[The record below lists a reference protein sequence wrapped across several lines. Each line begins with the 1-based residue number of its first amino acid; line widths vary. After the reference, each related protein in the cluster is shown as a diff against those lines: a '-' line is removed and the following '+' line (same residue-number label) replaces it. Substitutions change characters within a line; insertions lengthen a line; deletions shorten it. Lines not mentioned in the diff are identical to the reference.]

1 MELSRDTVKRRIER
15 YLKTI
20 DQGLRVPKSIRDK
33 GLHGEAYVIDLN
45 TQEVI
50 KSKATLGELIKEYG
64 LLLDGESY
72 GA

>member
-15 YLKTI
+15 YLKTL
-20 DQGLRVPKSIRDK
+20 DQGLRVPKSIKDK
-33 GLHGEAYVIDLN
+33 GLHGEAYIVDLN

-50 KSKATLGELIKEYG
+50 KNKTTLGELLTEHG

-72 GA
+72 DA